1 MFSFQNKYYNILL
14 PEVFQNLQDLDEK
27 RTKCFQNFI
36 LKSCMVEKEV
46 LPIISQCLDGME
58 KCAEEIG
65 ASEVGC
71 DSFLI
76 AHFSYISYENHIR
89 SLASFALYNGQNS
102 ALLQACTVEF
112 IGICLTFLSLTVEK
126 FNISADRYLTI
137 FSFTVWLW
145 YTCKS
150 VKNFLQRFG
159 RAIAYL
165 QIRTIKPDPY
175 KI

>member
-58 KCAEEIG
+58 KCAEEIN

-71 DSFLI
+71 D
-76 AHFSYISYENHIR
+76 
-89 SLASFALYNGQNS
+89 
-102 ALLQACTVEF
+102 
-112 IGICLTFLSLTVEK
+112 TF
-126 FNISADRYLTI
+126 
-137 FSFTVWLW
+137 
-145 YTCKS
+145 
-150 VKNFLQRFG
+150 
-159 RAIAYL
+159 
-165 QIRTIKPDPY
+165 
-175 KI
+175 